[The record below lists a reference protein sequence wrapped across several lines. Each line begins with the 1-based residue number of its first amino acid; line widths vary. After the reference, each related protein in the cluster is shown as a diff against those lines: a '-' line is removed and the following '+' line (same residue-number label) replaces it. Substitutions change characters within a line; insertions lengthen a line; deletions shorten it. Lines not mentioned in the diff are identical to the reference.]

1 MHHDR
6 THASPHRFDRGLLW
20 AFDGCGRGFRV
31 VDDWEICRMKTS
43 AAGLKAIMQREGV
56 RLGAYRDSRGLLT
69 IGCGHLTNDYFRV
82 SPGMVISQQKAMD
95 LLAHDLGQVE
105 ATINAVLPNVAL
117 QQYQFDALASLG
129 FNIGCGG
136 LSHSSVAHFCRQ
148 RQFVQAGDA
157 FLMWVHPPEL
167 RGRRESERRQF
178 LGA

>member
-1 MHHDR
+1 
-6 THASPHRFDRGLLW
+6 
-20 AFDGCGRGFRV
+20 
-31 VDDWEICRMKTS
+31 MKTS

-56 RLGAYRDSRGLLT
+56 RLGAYRASRGLWT

-105 ATINAVLPNVAL
+105 ATINAVCKVPL
-117 QQYQFDALASLG
+117 QQWQFDALASLG

-136 LSHSSVAHFCRQ
+136 LAHSTVMHYVNAMAFP
-148 RQFVQAGDA
+148 QAADA
-157 FLMWVHPPEL
+157 FMNWCHPPEL